1 MEGGSLYTDGM
12 KLNDHNY
19 IKGYN
24 YRELQQETAQL
35 EWEAEQE
42 RKAENML
49 LGIYEEG
56 ISVDEYQRYNQRW

>member
-1 MEGGSLYTDGM
+1 M
-12 KLNDHNY
+12 KLNDHDFM
-19 IKGYN
+19 KGTS
-24 YRELQQETAQL
+24 YREQQEEVAQL

-56 ISVDEYQRYNQRW
+56 ISVDEYQRYTQSW

>member
-1 MEGGSLYTDGM
+1 M
-12 KLNDHNY
+12 KLNDHDFM
-19 IKGYN
+19 KGTS
-24 YRELQQETAQL
+24 YREHQEEVAQL